1 MLPRRSFR
9 LLLCGCLTAIYL
21 GGVTRSACAQPREE
35 RRPFQE
41 AVSLPV
47 DEAAAKQ
54 LLTIED
60 RWAAGRWKEALVDLV
75 TLCEQSGR
83 SLVPTE
89 HSDEAGYARYES
101 VSAASE
107 RWLQTLPIADLK
119 LYRQRLDPVAEQWW
133 SNWEAAA
140 DPRWLERIVDQ
151 AFFSQRGDDALQA
164 LGQAAWQRG
173 EFTQAR
179 GWWSQLLPADVEFPR
194 AAPRHYPDAA
204 RPAADVAAWLV
215 LCDFWSPAPE
225 HAVAALA
232 AYRSEFPEAM
242 TQRNGKSLPWLQFL
256 EQVQRDSARDPEPE
270 LPARDCATFGGN
282 AQRSQ
287 VAPRDM
293 DLGSEVWSLP
303 LAVTSVPRQSWPALY
318 PLAPPLAY
326 YPAVVQNRVYLNDGT
341 GIWAWNLQTGEPA
354 WPTDAERGGRIHPLL
369 APDAL
374 LEPRRPVAGTPL
386 RTVTVGN
393 GRLYAVLGSVVTTPA
408 PMELRE
414 QLSELVA
421 LDIAA
426 GQGRLLW
433 TLPHTEL
440 TARINSGDNDA
451 PPWMWEGTP
460 VLVGTRLYAALSR
473 RRPQLEWCVVCL
485 DAETGLLLWQ
495 TAAGMSRPAPPD
507 HENLSSQL
515 LLTAGDGLV
524 SLATHWGAIV
534 AFDARDGRL
543 RWGLNYRSQLPEP
556 SGRTPQVPAPPPV
569 LIDGT
574 LLVAPLDTPNVLAI
588 EARTGRLLWQQP
600 LKDTIGYVLGAIN
613 GHAIVSGRH
622 LWGLELE
629 TGRVRWQVSSA
640 EPERQGYGRGWLTPH
655 AIYWPTRESILVVDP
670 ATGNWLREQPLATP
684 WSRRFGGHLVAG
696 DGVLLVTGSDRI
708 TAYGEYGASQPPPI
722 PPPIPLLS
730 RR

>member
-1 MLPRRSFR
+1 MPRRFWM
-9 LLLCGCLTAIYL
+9 LLLCGGLIAGPMEPL
-21 GGVTRSACAQPREE
+21 LPPAHAQNRDD

-75 TLCEQSGR
+75 TLCEQRGR

-89 HSDEAGYARYES
+89 HSDEAGYARYQT

-107 RWLQTLPIADLK
+107 RWLQTLSPADLK
-119 LYRQRLDPVAEQWW
+119 LYRQRLDPVAEEWW
-133 SNWEAAA
+133 SNSESSS
-140 DPRWLERIVDQ
+140 DPRWLELIADQ
-151 AFFSQRGDDALQA
+151 AFFSQRGDDAVQA
-164 LGQAAWQRG
+164 LGQAAWNRG
-173 EFTQAR
+173 EFVQAR
-179 GWWSQLLPADVEFPR
+179 TWWSQLLPREIEFPR
-194 AAPRHYPDAA
+194 ATLRRYPDASW
-204 RPAADVAAWLV
+204 PAADVAAWLV
-215 LCDFWSPAPE
+215 LCDLCR
-225 HAVAALA
+225 HADDAATDLA
-232 AYRSEFPEAM
+232 AYRSEFPDAVTERDG
-242 TQRNGKSLPWLQFL
+242 QSLPWLTFL
-256 EQVQRDSARDPEPE
+256 EQVRRNSADNPRPEM
-270 LPARDCATFGGN
+270 PARDCATFGGN

-287 VAPRDM
+287 VARRDI

-303 LAVTSVPRQSWPALY
+303 LPVTSVTRQSWPTLY

-326 YPAVVQNRVYLNDGT
+326 YPAVVQDTVYLNDGT
-341 GIWAWNLQTGEPA
+341 GIWAWNLRTGAPA
-354 WPTDAERGGRIHPLL
+354 WPTEAERGGRIHPLL
-369 APDAL
+369 SPDAL

-393 GRLYAVLGSVVTTPA
+393 GRLYAALGSVVTTPA

-414 QLSELVA
+414 QFSELVA

-440 TARINSGDNDA
+440 TARLNTGDNDA

-460 VLVGTRLYAALSR
+460 VLIGTRLYAALSR

-495 TAAGMSRPAPPD
+495 SAAGMSRPAPPD

-524 SLATHWGAIV
+524 YLATHWGTVV
-534 AFDARDGRL
+534 AFDAQDGRL
-543 RWGLNYRSQLPEP
+543 RWGLNYRSQPPEP
-556 SGRTPQVPAPPPV
+556 SGRTPQMPAPAPS
-569 LIDGT
+569 LIHQT
-574 LLVAPLDTPNVLAI
+574 LIVAPLDSPHVLAMD
-588 EARTGRLLWQQP
+588 ARTGLVLWQQP
-600 LKDTIGYVLGAIN
+600 LKDSIGYVLGATD

-629 TGRVRWQVSSA
+629 TGRIGWQVSSA

-655 AIYWPTRESILVVDP
+655 TVYWPTRESILMVDP
-670 ATGNWLREQPLATP
+670 ATGAWQREQPLATP
-684 WSRRFGGHLVAG
+684 WTRRFGGHLVAG
-696 DGVLLVTGSDRI
+696 DGVLLVAGSDRL
-708 TAYGEYGASQPPPI
+708 TAYGEYGSFQPLQ
-722 PPPIPLLS
+722 IPLLS